1 MRLNLAGDI
10 KVGSEQVI
18 EVRLAGKLV
27 WEKFTAVPPEFE
39 IFDGQRTEQAKVTLI
54 WDIESEVELT
64 GLAYQINDGQWI
76 DIEPIAKT
84 GSIDTEALQPGEV
97 SILRMRAINV
107 AGETLSGSLSFF
119 IQGDTL
125 VFFED
130 FEGQP
135 VNESWKDSFNGNPIA
150 NASTVTVREGQNFEG
165 KGLQLK
171 YLSFDAGGAYNGSQ
185 RMEHPYR
192 HFQIPEH
199 NAYEMSVDWYF
210 ENVFDFNTIG
220 QDEVEIRRRMAE
232 YGNMTPSE
240 IDQTISDWATKD
252 NNPINPADAATGVPF
267 ITGKMHGLISRHD
280 GTPPAGGQPPSPDEW
295 SVRCIWLKDEN
306 SHPQMSGGLHVVGI
320 SPDMGPTLALYIYGQ
335 DRAAGEFG
343 AQIPM
348 RNFAG
353 LEKQRW
359 YTIKLFVQVND
370 PNVPNGIAELRV
382 YDKASGLLLGSVEAT
397 DLRLRGNVS
406 ENTGLAHRIMFS
418 TFYGG
423 GNIRYGAKLD
433 PAWESNG
440 WVNVNNGT
448 HARNDNFIA
457 KRVTPLD
464 AVVIEDHGFDD
475 SGGQTY
481 NNAFYADISH
491 VLGAHNFES
500 FEALIDGQWE
510 PLSVRQSEGTFR
522 LRMPAAETAYTFI
535 IRGKMNGRN
544 SARSISQTMEV
555 PVLPATVEFT
565 VVNTTPTEISLAY
578 TIESTTPIT
587 QRRWRVNGGAWQA
600 LTSNTGTLTFTHTG
614 ELTDTSV
621 LFEVEITNNA
631 GAIIRSR
638 YANLTGYDFLDPA
651 IQDVIVE
658 ADRVRVIWYG
668 NAWSDQKIFPPVL
681 NARYEIRKRQ
691 SDGSWNLIQPWTDIE
706 TDYPV
711 PPSETREL
719 ILTGL
724 ETGVEHDVRLMVY
737 NAKGT
742 NGASTTRA
750 FTPGMGIGVPLTPTI
765 ESVVA
770 EDRKSTR
777 L

>member
-39 IFDGQRTEQAKVTLI
+39 IFDGQRTEQAMVTLI

-252 NNPINPADAATGVPF
+252 NNPINPAYAATGFPF

-306 SHPQMSGGLHVVGI
+306 SHPQMSGGLHVAGI

-370 PNVPNGIAELRV
+370 PGVANGIADLRV
-382 YDKASGLLLGSVEAT
+382 YDKATGNQLGSVYAD
-397 DLRLRGNVS
+397 DLLLRGNVQQS
-406 ENTGLAHRIMFS
+406 EALIHRLFFS

-423 GNIRYGAKLD
+423 GNIRYSAKIN
-433 PAWESNG
+433 PAWADLPEIG
-440 WVNVNNGT
+440 TNNGT
-448 HARNDNFIA
+448 YARNDNYA
-457 KRVTPLD
+457 VHRQLALPPL
-464 AVVIEDHGFDD
+464 VVNRF
-475 SGGQTY
+475 QAAP
-481 NNAFYADISH
+481 NNATRITVNH
-491 VLGAHNFES
+491 VHGLSLVEGFEYKLQGGTAGEYNDSQWQTVTDFEKHNTAAH
-500 FEALIDGQWE
+500 LIIPNTVGVDCIWVRAIIGGRGSARVQVDLTNVNQ
-510 PLSVRQSEGTFR
+510 PPVILSTNYIYNRQSE
-522 LRMPAAETAYTFI
+522 
-535 IRGKMNGRN
+535 
-544 SARSISQTMEV
+544 
-555 PVLPATVEFT
+555 VLQ
-565 VVNTTPTEISLAY
+565 VN
-578 TIESTTPIT
+578 
-587 QRRWRVNGGAWQA
+587 
-600 LTSNTGTLTFTHTG
+600 
-614 ELTDTSV
+614 
-621 LFEVEITNNA
+621 
-631 GAIIRSR
+631 
-638 YANLTGYDFLDPA
+638 YAVDSY
-651 IQDVIVE
+651 
-658 ADRVRVIWYG
+658 Y
-668 NAWSDQKIFPPVL
+668 
-681 NARYEIRKRQ
+681 
-691 SDGSWNLIQPWTDIE
+691 
-706 TDYPV
+706 
-711 PPSETREL
+711 
-719 ILTGL
+719 
-724 ETGVEHDVRLMVY
+724 
-737 NAKGT
+737 
-742 NGASTTRA
+742 
-750 FTPGMGIGVPLTPTI
+750 
-765 ESVVA
+765 
-770 EDRKSTR
+770 
-777 L
+777 